1 MRVLRLVS
9 VLAVIVAV
17 TLGMAIAQA
26 PQVGPAGA
34 GPGRGGPPGGG
45 PPGGGPQRGGGRGG
59 LGPVFNVTTNAW
71 PDGGEIPMKHAGRGD
86 NRSPAFEF
94 RWFMRATMDPAEQP
108 PYVQSFAVILH
119 DMENPGFG
127 RGTSDTLHWM
137 AWDIP
142 ATAKG
147 LREGI
152 PKGDLADG
160 TKQIMSNV
168 GNQGG
173 YYGPGAGPGPHH
185 HYVFEFYALDTKLNL
200 PSTATR
206 QEVFAAMEGHVVGK
220 SAFVGRFRA
229 TP

>member
-1 MRVLRLVS
+1 MRVMRLVM
-9 VLAVIVAV
+9 VPAVIVAV
-17 TLGMAIAQA
+17 TLGMALAQA
-26 PQVGPAGA
+26 PQGGPAGQRGG
-34 GPGRGGPPGGG
+34 GPPGPPGGG
-45 PPGGGPQRGGGRGG
+45 PPGGARRGGP
-59 LGPVFNVTTNAW
+59 PVFNVTSNAW

-94 RWFMRATMDPAEQP
+94 KWLVRGTMDPAEQP
-108 PYVQSFAVILH
+108 PFVQSFAVVLH
-119 DMENPGFG
+119 DTENPGFG

-147 LREGI
+147 LKEGI
-152 PKGDLADG
+152 GKGDLPDG

-200 PSTATR
+200 PNTATR

-220 SAFVGRFRA
+220 SVFVGRFRA